1 MTVFKGFITLIK
13 RNIFMC
19 ILYLVIFMSICIS
32 IQMLTGGKGTT
43 EFEEERLKI
52 TVIDRDGGTLAES
65 LKEYLGEKH
74 DLVTLKDDENVIQE
88 NLFYRNIYYVLTIPE
103 GFEEK
108 CLDGTEKLKTT
119 KIPGT
124 TSAFYVDQQI
134 DTFLNDVRVL
144 KASGF
149 TVEEAVEEVKKN
161 GKTKTEVTLLDKNG
175 YGGER
180 PAHAYMFQF
189 MPYMMI
195 SVLCYIIGF
204 IMIAYRKK
212 EVRQRIRC
220 SATSLFSQNVQLV
233 MGYIVFGIGFWII
246 CMLMPAVLY
255 TKDFLTDRNLGYY
268 LLNSFVM
275 MLVSLSISF
284 CVGVLV
290 EREEIVNG
298 VVNVISLGMSF
309 TCGVFVSM
317 SVLGKGVRAVA
328 HFLPVYW
335 YEIVNETIAD
345 NGALSASQQT
355 AVWQG
360 IGIQLL
366 FAAAILGVGMM
377 LSKRGS
383 QE

>member
-43 EFEEERLKI
+43 QFEEERLKI
-52 TVIDRDGGTLAES
+52 TVIDRDGGDLAES

-149 TVEEAVEEVKKN
+149 TVEEAVEEVKKI
-161 GKTKTEVTLLDKNG
+161 GDMKTEVTLLDKNG

-212 EVRQRIRC
+212 DVRQRIRC
-220 SATSLFSQNVQLV
+220 SATSLFSQNLQLV

-246 CMLMPAVLY
+246 CMLMPTVLY
-255 TKDFLTDRNLGYY
+255 TKDFVTDRNLGYY

>member
-19 ILYLVIFMSICIS
+19 VLYLVIFMSICIS

-43 EFEEERLKI
+43 QFEEERLKI
-52 TVIDRDGGTLAES
+52 TVIDRDRGALAES

-74 DLVTLKDDENVIQE
+74 DLVKLKDDENVIQE

-149 TVEEAVEEVKKN
+149 TVEEAVEEVKKI
-161 GKTKTEVTLLDKNG
+161 GETKTEVTLLDKNG

-220 SATSLFSQNVQLV
+220 SATSLFSQNLQLV

-246 CMLMPAVLY
+246 CMLMPTVLY

-317 SVLGKGVRAVA
+317 SVLGKGIRTVA

-345 NGALSASQQT
+345 NGALSGAQQT
-355 AVWQG
+355 TVWQG
-360 IGIQLL
+360 IGIQML
-366 FAAAILGVGMM
+366 FAAAILGVGLM
-377 LSKRGS
+377 LSKRSS

>member
-43 EFEEERLKI
+43 QFEEERLKI

-149 TVEEAVEEVKKN
+149 TVEEAVEEVKKIEE
-161 GKTKTEVTLLDKNG
+161 TKTEVTLLDKNG

-212 EVRQRIRC
+212 DVRQRIRC

-233 MGYIVFGIGFWII
+233 MGYIVFGIGFWLI
-246 CMLMPAVLY
+246 CMLMPTVLY

-275 MLVSLSISF
+275 MLVSLSIAF
-284 CVGVLV
+284 CVGILV

-317 SVLGKGVRAVA
+317 SVLGKGIRTAA

-345 NGALSASQQT
+345 NGTLSGAQQT
-355 AVWQG
+355 TVWMG
-360 IGIQLL
+360 IGIQML

-377 LSKRGS
+377 FSKRGS

>member
-43 EFEEERLKI
+43 QFEEERLKI
-52 TVIDRDGGTLAES
+52 TVIDRDGGDLAES

-149 TVEEAVEEVKKN
+149 TVEEAVEEVKKI
-161 GKTKTEVTLLDKNG
+161 GDTKTEVTLLDKNG

-212 EVRQRIRC
+212 DVRQRIRC
-220 SATSLFSQNVQLV
+220 SATSLFSQNLQLV

-246 CMLMPAVLY
+246 CMLMPTVLY
-255 TKDFLTDRNLGYY
+255 TKDFVTDRNLGYY

>member
-144 KASGF
+144 KTSGF

>member
-1 MTVFKGFITLIK
+1 
-13 RNIFMC
+13 MC

-43 EFEEERLKI
+43 QFEEERLKI
-52 TVIDRDGGTLAES
+52 TVIDRDGGDLAES

-149 TVEEAVEEVKKN
+149 TVEEAVEEVKKI
-161 GKTKTEVTLLDKNG
+161 GDTKTEVTLLDKNG

-212 EVRQRIRC
+212 DVRQRIRC
-220 SATSLFSQNVQLV
+220 SATSLFSQNLQLV

-246 CMLMPAVLY
+246 CMLMPTVLY
-255 TKDFLTDRNLGYY
+255 TKDFVTDRNLGYY